1 MRPLS
6 ELAPMT
12 TACFC
17 SNTLTPRCSGRS
29 QKPLDNKADLVYVSF
44 SEEVIAP
51 LLVNQPPPRYASGE
65 ALDAFWQGCCISIVQ
80 SGERILVSLNDPC
93 GLPLR
98 FHPRQV

>member
-51 LLVNQPPPRYASGE
+51 LLVNQPPPVRLRGGFRCFLARLLHFDCAIWGE
-65 ALDAFWQGCCISIVQ
+65 NSCQ
-80 SGERILVSLNDPC
+80 SE
-93 GLPLR
+93 
-98 FHPRQV
+98 